1 MTKTRVLSGFLAAT
15 GLGAALLTLSACTT
29 AGARESGVR
38 PEPIHVASIIQW
50 SKDGMPP
57 KEIIQK
63 LRASGTVYR
72 LRADQIVRL
81 HSEGVSNPV
90 LNYMQATYVDAVS
103 RNRARR
109 SLRAWN
115 PYNDGYYYGGVPY
128 GWEEP
133 MVDFDEED
141 GGGN

>member
-1 MTKTRVLSGFLAAT
+1 M
-15 GLGAALLTLSACTT
+15 
-29 AGARESGVR
+29 
-38 PEPIHVASIIQW
+38 
-50 SKDGMPP
+50 

-63 LRASGTVYR
+63 LRDSGTVYR
-72 LRADQIVRL
+72 LRASQIVRL

-103 RNRARR
+103 RNRARTYV
-109 SLRAWN
+109 RAWN

-133 MVDFDEED
+133 RVDFDEED

>member
-1 MTKTRVLSGFLAAT
+1 MTNTRVFSHLLAAIS
-15 GLGAALLTLSACTT
+15 LGAALLALSACTT
-29 AGARESGVR
+29 AGTRESVVR
-38 PEPIHVASIIQW
+38 PEAIHVASIIQW

-63 LRASGTVYR
+63 LRDSGTVYR

-81 HSEGVSNPV
+81 HSEGVSTAV
-90 LNYMQATYVDAVS
+90 LNYMEATYVDAVS
-103 RNRARR
+103 RDRARR
-109 SLRAWN
+109 YLRVWN
-115 PYNDGYYYGGVPY
+115 PYGDGYYYGGVPF

-133 MVDFDEED
+133 TVDFDQEE